1 MASQKWILK
10 YMIMSFAFCII
21 IISINYYLDS
31 YSIFKDKY
39 SRVLREPNQNFIKMD
54 FLINKQH
61 SFDSF
66 IFGSSRIG
74 HINPL
79 GIKTG
84 NYYNMT
90 YSQGLPYEHLS
101 NIKLLIE
108 KEKEIKNILI
118 GLDDFSYQVNPLIHK
133 QQPMRKLHYQTDKNL
148 TSKIKFY
155 LDYLL
160 RRPSFNDVSSLYQ
173 QLILNKTYPTFNYD
187 IYKTGLPLV
196 PLEIDKNIENN
207 IDKHI
212 NDKKFMIS
220 NHYTGNRIKETITT
234 IREIVDLSK
243 KYNFNLTIFINPI
256 HKTTY
261 LGTSFNN
268 FQTFKNEL
276 AKLTNYYDFSGLNS
290 ITTNNYYYYE
300 TSHYRD
306 VVGEL
311 IKKRLFDSNYDK
323 SFGVYVSQN
332 NIDEHLRNLK
342 KQIQNYDLGKTL
354 KIQVPP

>member
-1 MASQKWILK
+1 
-10 YMIMSFAFCII
+10 
-21 IISINYYLDS
+21 
-31 YSIFKDKY
+31 
-39 SRVLREPNQNFIKMD
+39 
-54 FLINKQH
+54 
-61 SFDSF
+61 
-66 IFGSSRIG
+66 
-74 HINPL
+74 
-79 GIKTG
+79 
-84 NYYNMT
+84 
-90 YSQGLPYEHLS
+90 
-101 NIKLLIE
+101 
-108 KEKEIKNILI
+108 
-118 GLDDFSYQVNPLIHK
+118 
-133 QQPMRKLHYQTDKNL
+133 MRKLHYQTDKNL